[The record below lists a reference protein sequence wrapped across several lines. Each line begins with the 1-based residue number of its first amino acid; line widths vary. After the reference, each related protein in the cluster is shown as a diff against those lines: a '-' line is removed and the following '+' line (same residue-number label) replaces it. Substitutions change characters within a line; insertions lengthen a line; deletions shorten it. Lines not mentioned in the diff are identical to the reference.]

1 MATYIGLVKYTQQGI
16 AAIKD
21 SPKRLDDFKKLCEQH
36 GAKVQSF
43 FLTMGRCDLVVVI
56 EAPDDATVA
65 KVILKVSSG
74 GNVSTET
81 LRAFPEAEYRQ
92 IVASL

>member
-1 MATYIGLVKYTQQGI
+1 MASYIGLVRYTAQGI
-16 AAIKD
+16 ANIKD
-21 SPKRLDDFKKLCEQH
+21 SPSRLDGFKKLCEQH

-43 FLTMGRCDLVVVI
+43 FLTMGRYDLVVLM

-65 KVILKVSSG
+65 KIILKVSST

-81 LRAFPEAEYRQ
+81 LRAFSEAEYRK
-92 IVASL
+92 IVADV